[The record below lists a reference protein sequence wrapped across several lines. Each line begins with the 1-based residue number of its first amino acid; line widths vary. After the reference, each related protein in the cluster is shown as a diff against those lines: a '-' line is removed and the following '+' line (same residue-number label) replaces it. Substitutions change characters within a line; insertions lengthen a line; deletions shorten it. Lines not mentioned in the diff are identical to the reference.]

1 MSSTLYA
8 GVARRVI
15 NPEIGTAMGGLR
27 LFGSPIQAIESDLT
41 GTVLVLSNQT
51 TKVAIAALDLAVLSP
66 AEGLAMRESM
76 GNAIGVPATNVML
89 NLSHNHSSPCL
100 PGWVPDTDEQ
110 TRLKTRYRDHLN
122 EWLVEAVQ
130 EADSGLQPARIGAGW
145 GESDIGIYRRETGPD
160 GRDVLGEVPEHP
172 IDPAVGVVRVDDLDG
187 NPIAVLFSYGCHP
200 VTVGPRSMV
209 ASTDFPGPA
218 REVLETC
225 LGTTAVFLQACGGNI
240 NPRPGIGYEVD
251 CRDVK
256 ERIGK
261 ALGAEALRV
270 AAGIRTHL
278 EPGDRIPFGNIPNIL
293 FRPWLHLQGDTCSY
307 LGAVEE
313 TIGLEFGNLPSRQEA
328 QRIRDDWRAELER
341 RKTGNARQWEIRVAA
356 RFAEWSENLLA
367 AAEADKPT
375 LDLEAQAIRVN
386 DIVLVG
392 MNMEIFFETGLTIK
406 ARSALKHTLPLGYTN
421 SSISYLPREA
431 DYPEGGWQLGETYH
445 VPDLFFQSY
454 TVPVAPR
461 PDAEEIVVERIS
473 ALVQQLV

>member
-172 IDPAVGVVRVDDLDG
+172 IDPAVGVVRMDDLDG

-313 TIGLEFGNLPSRQEA
+313 TIGLEYGTLPSREDA
-328 QRIRDDWRAELER
+328 QRVRDQWRAELER
-341 RKTGNARQWEIRVAA
+341 RKTGNAQQWEIRVAA

-367 AAEADKPT
+367 AAIADKPT

-392 MNMEIFFETGLTIK
+392 MNMEIFFETGLAIK
-406 ARSALKHTLPLGYTN
+406 ARSPLKHTLPLGYTN